1 MPVALEREL
10 KRRAKKK
17 GIEDKDAYVYGTLRK
32 TGWKPKRER
41 KMSVGGSVP
50 GDNPGASAMLIAK
63 LDRLVEF
70 SLYPEANA
78 ALLATMKKYP
88 YMRGHA
94 ERLGLIPHGAP
105 PWHVSA
111 PSSQVSAA
119 VSPHVPSPHP
129 YVKPASLPG
138 HVVSPDTLN
147 IPPQPVVGNKERISL
162 LNRLDKIRQRN
173 KVRQGAFRQQ
183 QLRQRPSSWDPDRSL
198 LSGSFSARLDQLLEF
213 ADPRPRNPLG
223 EFTGSSEGVPDP
235 NTMVKTYAQ
244 KATDAA
250 VGGAAGA
257 VGGATAGAG
266 GLALRK
272 ILEMVK
278 KRKAK
283 I

>member
-17 GIEDKDAYVYGTLRK
+17 GIEDKGAYVYGTLRK

-41 KMSVGGSVP
+41 KMSAGGSVP
-50 GDNPGASAMLIAK
+50 GDSPGASAMLIAR
-63 LDRLVEF
+63 LDNLIKF
-70 SLYPEANA
+70 SDAELLK
-78 ALLATMKKYP
+78 ALEKYG
-88 YMRGHA
+88 MHGHA
-94 ERLGLIPHGAP
+94 KRLGLKTSGY
-105 PWHVSA
+105 VSA

-119 VSPHVPSPHP
+119 VSPRVPSPHP
-129 YVKPASLPG
+129 YVKPAPLPTN
-138 HVVSPDTLN
+138 VVSPDTLN
-147 IPPQPVVGNKERISL
+147 IPEPPAINRIAL
-162 LNRLDKIRQRN
+162 LNQLHGIRQRN
-173 KVRQGAFRQQ
+173 VVRQAAFRKQ
-183 QLRQRPSSWDPDRSL
+183 QLLKRPSSWDPDRSL

-266 GLALRK
+266 GAALKK
-272 ILEMVK
+272 ILEVMK